1 MHCFTAPR
9 LLKQTRIHTGVRSQN
24 FHSHCC
30 IVYHLHRTFQ
40 ARTTVSAAE
49 NSSSSTSTNLTTD
62 WEARRKQRVVRD
74 LVEGSKRLGPHYTAD
89 AIREGVDTLE
99 SLLPGLQIDVEAM
112 KARDWAKLCLDV
124 NAAATRI
131 VVLKTHYPNADL
143 SKVIQR
149 QPALLLQDVARLEDN
164 ARQVKQLLESAKDP
178 DTLLTALPSLMD
190 PKTLISV
197 LVTVR
202 KWYFNKRDPVEVLE
216 ADPELILRAQDCDIP
231 FEPVYIDEA
240 SGALMAPSLNYH
252 EKRADWQAYID
263 RTFYKQE

>member
-112 KARDWAKLCLDV
+112 KARDWVSPDSTEICYLSSCS
-124 NAAATRI
+124 TR
-131 VVLKTHYPNADL
+131 
-143 SKVIQR
+143 Q
-149 QPALLLQDVARLEDN
+149 
-164 ARQVKQLLESAKDP
+164 SASC
-178 DTLLTALPSLMD
+178 TCSSSSSSST
-190 PKTLISV
+190 T
-197 LVTVR
+197 
-202 KWYFNKRDPVEVLE
+202 
-216 ADPELILRAQDCDIP
+216 
-231 FEPVYIDEA
+231 
-240 SGALMAPSLNYH
+240 G
-252 EKRADWQAYID
+252 
-263 RTFYKQE
+263 